1 MSVDACQLAQLM
13 DKCGER
19 SMDINSGV
27 IRILLVD
34 DHPLFREGLISMISK
49 EPDMRVVGEA
59 SNGREAIEKFDEL
72 RPDVTLLDIQMPEM
86 DGIKAIVAIRKEHLS
101 ARIIVI
107 TTYAGDVL
115 AQRALKAGAQG
126 YVLKGLI
133 RKDLLETVRAIRG
146 GQRRIGAD
154 IAKELA
160 NHMGDDV
167 LSVREVEVLKLVATG
182 NSNRRI
188 GLALKISEE
197 TAKGHLKSILGK
209 LGANDRTHAVTLA
222 ITRGI
227 FHL

>member
-1 MSVDACQLAQLM
+1 M
-13 DKCGER
+13 DT
-19 SMDINSGV
+19 NSGV

-86 DGIKAIVAIRKEHLS
+86 DGIKTIVAIRKEHLS

-167 LSVREVEVLKLVATG
+167 LSAREVEVLKLVATG

-222 ITRGI
+222 VTRGI

>member
-1 MSVDACQLAQLM
+1 
-13 DKCGER
+13 
-19 SMDINSGV
+19 MDINSGV

-49 EPDMRVVGEA
+49 EPDMRIVGEA

-188 GLALKISEE
+188 GLVLKISEE

-222 ITRGI
+222 VTRGI

>member
-1 MSVDACQLAQLM
+1 
-13 DKCGER
+13 
-19 SMDINSGV
+19 MDINSGV

-167 LSVREVEVLKLVATG
+167 LSAREVEVLKLVATG

-209 LGANDRTHAVTLA
+209 LGASDRTHAVTLA
-222 ITRGI
+222 VTRGI
-227 FHL
+227 FQL

>member
-1 MSVDACQLAQLM
+1 M
-13 DKCGER
+13 G
-19 SMDINSGV
+19 INSGV

-49 EPDMRVVGEA
+49 EPDMRIVGEA

-167 LSVREVEVLKLVATG
+167 LSAREVEVLKLVATG

-222 ITRGI
+222 VTRGI
-227 FHL
+227 FQL

>member
-1 MSVDACQLAQLM
+1 
-13 DKCGER
+13 
-19 SMDINSGV
+19 MDINSGV

-34 DHPLFREGLISMISK
+34 DHPLFREGLISMIGK

-72 RPDVTLLDIQMPEM
+72 RPDVMLLDIQMPEM

-154 IAKELA
+154 VAKELA
-160 NHMGDDV
+160 DHMGDDV

-197 TAKGHLKSILGK
+197 TAKGHLKSILSK

-227 FHL
+227 FQL

>member
-1 MSVDACQLAQLM
+1 M
-13 DKCGER
+13 DL
-19 SMDINSGV
+19 NSGV

-49 EPDMRVVGEA
+49 EPDMRIVGEA

-167 LSVREVEVLKLVATG
+167 LSAREVEVLKLVATG

-222 ITRGI
+222 VTRGI